1 MKKPGHISR
10 TGSNVGKLRFA
21 YCAKSRF
28 RARLTVL
35 VMRRCSLAD
44 KCVYLRGRIFP
55 VSVIYGFNASGVE
68 NGISA
73 GEMLRCSVSSV
84 VLISEKDGDKT
95 VFGYHLSM
103 GIFHRVRSFD
113 NNSFPVAVI
122 SALDLVASLNSPTN
136 KWNQLS

>member
-10 TGSNVGKLRFA
+10 TGSNVGKLYFA

-55 VSVIYGFNASGVE
+55 VSVIYGFNASGVV

-84 VLISEKDGDKT
+84 VLIAEKDGEKT
-95 VFGYHLSM
+95 LFDYRLSM
-103 GIFHRVRSFD
+103 GF
-113 NNSFPVAVI
+113 
-122 SALDLVASLNSPTN
+122 
-136 KWNQLS
+136 LSQ

>member
-10 TGSNVGKLRFA
+10 TGSNVRKLRFA

-84 VLISEKDGDKT
+84 VLISEKDGEQT
-95 VFGYHLSM
+95 LFGYHLSM
-103 GIFHRVRSFD
+103 GIFHDDRSYD
-113 NNSFPVAVI
+113 YDSFPLAAI
-122 SALDLVASLNSPTN
+122 SSSDFVLSLNSRTH
-136 KWNQLS
+136 